1 MSSKEEQSE
10 NHNQHKVPSFEQAGG
25 SDSRYQ
31 CKTVAKLH
39 QRLQMKLW
47 VMPDDGL
54 AALLKGIDSA
64 QSSIE
69 IMIFRFDRTDV
80 ESALGHAVSRG
91 VAVRALVAHANK
103 AGEDGLRQLEQRLLG
118 AGVSVA
124 RTSDDLVRYH
134 GKLMIVDRRELYLF
148 AFNLTSLDT
157 ERTRSFGIVTNNR
170 TLVQETIRLFEADTK
185 RLPYTPRARTLIV
198 SPANAR
204 KRLTAF
210 IRGAKNEILI
220 YDPAVSD
227 PAMIR
232 LLEERSRAGV
242 TVRIIGR
249 LARRSSKLEV
259 HKLPRLRLHTRTM
272 IRDGRQAF
280 LGSQSLRAAELDTR
294 REVGAIFSDRRVV
307 TRLAKVFQEDWQLAE
322 TVNEQARME
331 EKAPAE
337 RVAKKLAK
345 AVVKDLP
352 PVAPVLEGLIKE
364 MGVQKSELDL
374 TPSEVEATVKDA
386 VKAAVKEVVQ
396 EAVES
401 VTEEKKAKE
410 SDAA

>member
-1 MSSKEEQSE
+1 
-10 NHNQHKVPSFEQAGG
+10 
-25 SDSRYQ
+25 
-31 CKTVAKLH
+31 
-39 QRLQMKLW
+39 MKLW
-47 VMPDDGL
+47 VLPDDGL
-54 AALLKGIDSA
+54 APLLKGIDGA

-69 IMIFRFDRTDV
+69 IMIFRFDRPDV
-80 ESALGHAVSRG
+80 ESALARAVSRG

-103 AGEDGLRQLEQRLLG
+103 AGEDGLRQLEQRLLA

-124 RTSDDLVRYH
+124 RTADDLVRYH
-134 GKLMIVDRRELYLF
+134 GKLMIVDRHDLYLF

-170 TLVQETIRLFEADTK
+170 VLVQETMKLFEADTK
-185 RLPYTPRARTLIV
+185 RLPYTPRARTLVV

-204 KRLTAF
+204 KRLAAF
-210 IRGAKNEILI
+210 IRGAKSEILI

-232 LLEERSRAGV
+232 LLEERARADV

-249 LARRSSKLEV
+249 LSRRNSKLEV

-272 IRDGRQAF
+272 IRDGRDAF
-280 LGSQSLRAAELDTR
+280 VGSQSLRAAELDTR
-294 REVGAIFSDRRVV
+294 REVGAIFCDRKTV

-322 TVNEQARME
+322 TAKEQERTE
-331 EKAPAE
+331 QKAPVE
-337 RVAKKLAK
+337 KVAKKLAK
-345 AVVKDLP
+345 AVAKELP
-352 PVAPVLEGLIKE
+352 PVAPVLEELIKQ
-364 MGVQKSELDL
+364 MGVEKTDLDL
-374 TPSEVEATVKDA
+374 TPGEVEASVKDA

-401 VTEEKKAKE
+401 VKEEKKEKE

>member
-1 MSSKEEQSE
+1 
-10 NHNQHKVPSFEQAGG
+10 
-25 SDSRYQ
+25 
-31 CKTVAKLH
+31 
-39 QRLQMKLW
+39 MKLW
-47 VMPDDGL
+47 VLPEDGL
-54 AALLKGIDSA
+54 APLLKGIDGA
-64 QSSIE
+64 QASID

-80 ESALGHAVSRG
+80 EAALARAVSRG

-103 AGEDGLRQLEQRLLG
+103 AGEDGLRQLEQRLLA

-124 RTSDDLVRYH
+124 RTADDLVRYH
-134 GKLMIVDRRELYLF
+134 GKMMIVDRHDLYLF

-170 TLVQETIRLFEADTK
+170 TLVQETIKLFEADTK
-185 RLPYTPRARTLIV
+185 RLPYTPRARTLVV

-204 KRLTAF
+204 NRLAAF
-210 IRGAKNEILI
+210 IRGAKSEILI

-249 LARRSSKLEV
+249 LARRSSKLQV

-272 IRDGRQAF
+272 VRDRRHAF
-280 LGSQSLRAAELDTR
+280 VGSQSLRAAELDTR
-294 REVGAIFSDRRVV
+294 REVGAIFCDRRAV
-307 TRLAKVFQEDWQLAE
+307 TSLAKVFQEDWQLAE
-322 TVNEQARME
+322 TRKEQARAD

-337 RVAKKLAK
+337 KVAKKLAK
-345 AVVKDLP
+345 AVAKELP
-352 PVAPVLEGLIKE
+352 PVAPVLEELIKQ
-364 MGVQKSELDL
+364 MGVEKTELDL
-374 TPSEVEATVKDA
+374 TPGEVEASVKDA

-396 EAVES
+396 EAVEN
-401 VTEEKKAKE
+401 VTEEKKEKE

>member
-1 MSSKEEQSE
+1 
-10 NHNQHKVPSFEQAGG
+10 
-25 SDSRYQ
+25 
-31 CKTVAKLH
+31 
-39 QRLQMKLW
+39 MKLW
-47 VMPDDGL
+47 VLPDDGL
-54 AALLKGIDSA
+54 APLLKGIDSA

-80 ESALGHAVSRG
+80 EGALARAVGRG

-124 RTSDDLVRYH
+124 RTADDLVRYH
-134 GKLMIVDRRELYLF
+134 GKLMIVDRHDLYLF

-157 ERTRSFGIVTNNR
+157 ERTRSFGIVTSNR
-170 TLVQETIRLFEADTK
+170 TLVQETIKLFEADTK
-185 RLPYTPRARTLIV
+185 RLPYTPRARTLVV

-204 KRLTAF
+204 KRLAAF
-210 IRGAKNEILI
+210 IRGAKSEILI

-232 LLEERSRAGV
+232 LLEERSKAGV
-242 TVRIIGR
+242 AVRILGR
-249 LARRSSKLEV
+249 LARRNSKIEV

-272 IRDGRQAF
+272 IRDGRDAF
-280 LGSQSLRAAELDTR
+280 VGSQSLRAAELDTR
-294 REVGAIFSDRRVV
+294 REVGAIFCDRKAV

-322 TVNEQARME
+322 KAKEQACTE

-337 RVAKKLAK
+337 KVAKKLAK
-345 AVVKDLP
+345 AVAKELP
-352 PVAPVLEGLIKE
+352 PVAPVLEELIKQ
-364 MGVQKSELDL
+364 MGVEKAELDFI
-374 TPSEVEATVKDA
+374 PGEVEASVKDA

-401 VTEEKKAKE
+401 VTEERKEKE

>member
-1 MSSKEEQSE
+1 
-10 NHNQHKVPSFEQAGG
+10 
-25 SDSRYQ
+25 
-31 CKTVAKLH
+31 
-39 QRLQMKLW
+39 MKLW
-47 VMPDDGL
+47 VLPDDGL
-54 AALLKGIDSA
+54 ATLLKGIDSA

-80 ESALGHAVSRG
+80 EGALARAVSRG

-124 RTSDDLVRYH
+124 RTADDLVRYH
-134 GKLMIVDRRELYLF
+134 AKLMIVDRHDLYLF

-157 ERTRSFGIVTNNR
+157 ERTRSFGIVTSNR
-170 TLVQETIRLFEADTK
+170 TLVQETIKLFEADTK
-185 RLPYTPRARTLIV
+185 RLPYTPRARTLVV

-204 KRLTAF
+204 KRLAAF
-210 IRGAKNEILI
+210 IRGAKTEILI

-242 TVRIIGR
+242 AVKIIGR
-249 LARRSSKLEV
+249 FARRSSKIEV

-272 IRDGRQAF
+272 VRDGRDAF
-280 LGSQSLRAAELDTR
+280 VGSQSLRAAELDTR
-294 REVGAIFSDRRVV
+294 REVGAIFCDRKAV

-322 TVNEQARME
+322 AAKEQAGTE
-331 EKAPAE
+331 ERAPAE
-337 RVAKKLAK
+337 KVAKKLAK
-345 AVVKDLP
+345 AVAKELP
-352 PVAPVLEGLIKE
+352 PVTPVLEELIKQ
-364 MGVQKSELDL
+364 MGVEKTELDFI
-374 TPSEVEATVKDA
+374 PGEVEASVKDA

-401 VTEEKKAKE
+401 VTEERKEKE

>member
-1 MSSKEEQSE
+1 M
-10 NHNQHKVPSFEQAGG
+10 
-25 SDSRYQ
+25 R
-31 CKTVAKLH
+31 
-39 QRLQMKLW
+39 LW
-47 VMPDDGL
+47 VLPDDGL
-54 AALLKGIDSA
+54 APLLKGIDIA

-80 ESALGHAVSRG
+80 ESALARAVSRG

-103 AGEDGLRQLEQRLLG
+103 AGEDGLRQLEQRLLA

-124 RTSDDLVRYH
+124 RTADDLVRYH
-134 GKLMIVDRRELYLF
+134 GKLMIVDRHDLYLF

-157 ERTRSFGIVTNNR
+157 ERTRSFGIVTSNR
-170 TLVQETIRLFEADTK
+170 TLVQETIKLFEADTK
-185 RLPYTPRARTLIV
+185 RLPYTPRARTLVV

-204 KRLTAF
+204 KRLAAF
-210 IRGAKNEILI
+210 IRGAKSEILI

-242 TVRIIGR
+242 TVKIIGR

-272 IRDGRQAF
+272 VRDGRHSF
-280 LGSQSLRAAELDTR
+280 VGSQSLRAAELDTR
-294 REVGAIFSDRRVV
+294 REVGVIFCDHRAA

-322 TVNEQARME
+322 TAKEQARTD

-337 RVAKKLAK
+337 KVAKKLAK
-345 AVVKDLP
+345 AVAKELP
-352 PVAPVLEGLIKE
+352 PVAPVLEELIKQ
-364 MGVQKSELDL
+364 MGVEKTEVDL
-374 TPSEVEATVKDA
+374 IPGEVEASVKDA

-401 VTEEKKAKE
+401 VTEEKKEKE